1 MSESYNVSGNELFVK
16 DSLIQFFNS
25 GKQKLLSF
33 RILIGISP
41 AGGLSWNLEN
51 HEFLDACWT

>member
-33 RILIGISP
+33 RTSIGISP
-41 AGGLSWNLEN
+41 AGGLS
-51 HEFLDACWT
+51 